1 VKKVPN
7 PQIMIVEDER
17 IIAEYIQSSLK
28 TLGYYVGDIASSGE
42 EAIAKAG
49 NLRPDLVL
57 MDIKIRG
64 EIDGIDVADVL
75 RTKFDIPVVYLTAYS
90 DAELLNRAKKTE
102 PLGYI
107 IKPFGE
113 SELHTVIEIA
123 LYKNEMEK
131 KLKKSDKKFRMLF
144 ENASEGIMYID
155 RAWNIIDINP
165 RALEILGCESEEIM
179 GQNFMELLPTFSM
192 ESSIIST
199 AFENILLGP
208 SQFKIEW
215 ELKNKKGTKQTLLAH
230 ISLIK
235 ENNEVVGISLIL
247 QDITARRYVEDI
259 LRERAEI
266 IDAMNDGVL
275 IFDLDGKVISAN
287 CAFCNLFE
295 LKSQEVIGR
304 SFMELP
310 GMERQKSQDIEKLL
324 SLFAE
329 VWEKDMIHPVEL
341 TIIGK
346 GNRRIPV
353 SVSSGKIL
361 DSKGNPIRL
370 ITVIRDITERKL
382 AEEELIRSEKLAG
395 IGTLASGIAHEIN
408 NPLAAILGYAEII
421 QYQENPE
428 LMKEFA
434 KQIVYSAE
442 RAADIILWL
451 SKYSREAK
459 ETLISDVDLNQVI
472 NKSIDI
478 ITRTRSTS
486 NIDVKANLK
495 TIPAIKGNPI
505 ELRQIFLNLLYNAMD
520 SLQNE
525 GNIDIIT
532 RADNGFVEVNVI
544 DSGIGIPKENINR
557 IFEPFYSTKEKGRYA
572 GLGLYIV
579 SMLVKKHKG
588 EISVESEQGVG
599 TTLTLKFPCS

>member
-1 VKKVPN
+1 MPN

-28 TLGYYVGDIASSGE
+28 TLGYIVGDIASSGE
-42 EAIAKAG
+42 EAIEKAG
-49 NLRPDLVL
+49 NIRPDLVL

-64 EIDGIDVADVL
+64 EMDGIEVAGEL
-75 RTKFDIPVVYLTAYS
+75 RSKFDIPVVYLTAYS
-90 DAELLNRAKKTE
+90 DVELLNRAKKTE
-102 PLGYI
+102 PLGYV

-113 SELHTVIEIA
+113 SELQTAIEIA

-131 KLKKSDKKFRMLF
+131 KLKESDKKFRMLF

-155 RAWNIIDINP
+155 RSWNIIDINP
-165 RALEILGCESEEIM
+165 RALEILGCESDEIE
-179 GQNFMELLPTFSM
+179 GQNFKELLPTISM
-192 ESSIIST
+192 DSSIVTT
-199 AFENILLGP
+199 AFENILSGP

-215 ELKNKKGTKQTLLAH
+215 ELTNKKGTKQTLLAH

-235 ENNEVVGISLIL
+235 EVDDVIGISLIL
-247 QDITARRYVEDI
+247 QDITARRHVEDI

-275 IFDLDGKVISAN
+275 IFDLDGNVISAN
-287 CAFCNLFE
+287 GAFCNLFD
-295 LKSQEVIGR
+295 LKPQEVIGK

-310 GMERQKSQDIEKLL
+310 GIERQKPQDMKKILA
-324 SLFAE
+324 LF
-329 VWEKDMIHPVEL
+329 VDIWEKDMINPVEL
-341 TIIGK
+341 TIIGE
-346 GNRRIPV
+346 GNKRIPV

-442 RAADIILWL
+442 KAADIILWL

-459 ETLISDVDLNQVI
+459 DTIISDVDLNQVI
-472 NKSIDI
+472 NKSIEALK
-478 ITRTRSTS
+478 RTRSTS
-486 NIDVKANLK
+486 NIDVVACLR
-495 TIPAIKGNPI
+495 TIPKIKGNPT

-520 SLQNE
+520 SLQNN
-525 GNIDIIT
+525 GNINIST
-532 RADNGFVEVNVI
+532 RAKDGFVEVDVI
-544 DSGIGIPKENINR
+544 DSGIGIPKENLNR
-557 IFEPFYSTKEKGRYA
+557 IFEPFYSTKEKGSCA

-579 SMLVKKHKG
+579 SMLVKKHQG
-588 EISVESEQGVG
+588 EISVESQQGSG
-599 TTLTLKFPCS
+599 STFTLKLPCV

>member
-1 VKKVPN
+1 MPN

-28 TLGYYVGDIASSGE
+28 TLGYNVGDIASSGE
-42 EAIAKAG
+42 EAIEKAE

-64 EIDGIDVADVL
+64 KMDGIEVAGEL
-75 RTKFDIPVVYLTAYS
+75 RSKFDIPVVYLTAYS
-90 DAELLNRAKKTE
+90 DAELLNRAKITE

-113 SELHTVIEIA
+113 SELQTAIEIA

-131 KLKKSDKKFRMLF
+131 KLKESDKKFRMLF

-155 RAWNIIDINP
+155 RSWNIIDINP
-165 RALEILGCESEEIM
+165 RALEILGCESEEIK
-179 GQNFMELLPTFSM
+179 GQNFMELLPSFSM
-192 ESSIIST
+192 DSSIVST
-199 AFENILLGP
+199 AFENILSGP

-215 ELKNKKGTKQTLLAH
+215 ELTNKKGTKQTLLAH

-235 ENNEVVGISLIL
+235 EVDDVIGISLIL
-247 QDITARRYVEDI
+247 QDITARRHVEDI

-275 IFDLDGKVISAN
+275 IFDLDGNVISTN
-287 CAFCNLFE
+287 GAFCNLFD
-295 LKSQEVIGR
+295 LKPQEVIGK

-310 GMERQKSQDIEKLL
+310 GMERQKPQDMKKILA
-324 SLFAE
+324 LFVE
-329 VWEKDMIHPVEL
+329 VWEKDMINPVEL

-434 KQIVYSAE
+434 KQIVNSAE

-459 ETLISDVDLNQVI
+459 DTKISDVDLNHVI
-472 NKSIDI
+472 KKSIDALK
-478 ITRTRSTS
+478 RTRSSS
-486 NIDVKANLK
+486 NIDVVVCLK
-495 TIPAIKGNPI
+495 TIPAIKGNPT

-520 SLQNE
+520 SLQNN
-525 GNIDIIT
+525 GNINIST
-532 RADNGFVEVNVI
+532 RAEDGFVEVDVI

-557 IFEPFYSTKEKGRYA
+557 IFEPFYSTKEEGHCA

-579 SMLVKKHKG
+579 SMLVKKHQG

-599 TTLTLKFPCS
+599 TTLTLKFPCG

>member
-1 VKKVPN
+1 MPN

-28 TLGYYVGDIASSGE
+28 TLGYIVGDIASSGE
-42 EAIAKAG
+42 EAIEKAG
-49 NLRPDLVL
+49 NIRPDLVL

-64 EIDGIDVADVL
+64 EMDGIEVAGEL
-75 RTKFDIPVVYLTAYS
+75 RSKFDIPVVYLTAYS

-102 PLGYI
+102 PLGYV

-113 SELHTVIEIA
+113 SELQTAIEIA

-131 KLKKSDKKFRMLF
+131 KLKESDKKFRMLF

-155 RAWNIIDINP
+155 RSWNIIDINP
-165 RALEILGCESEEIM
+165 RALEILGCESDEIE
-179 GQNFMELLPTFSM
+179 GQNFKELLPTISM
-192 ESSIIST
+192 DSSIVTT
-199 AFENILLGP
+199 AFENILSGP

-215 ELKNKKGTKQTLLAH
+215 ELTNKKGTKQTLLAH

-235 ENNEVVGISLIL
+235 EVDDVIGISLIL
-247 QDITARRYVEDI
+247 QDITARRHVEDI

-275 IFDLDGKVISAN
+275 IFDLDGNVISAN
-287 CAFCNLFE
+287 GAFCNLFD
-295 LKSQEVIGR
+295 LKPQEVIGK

-310 GMERQKSQDIEKLL
+310 GIERQKPQDMKKILA
-324 SLFAE
+324 LF
-329 VWEKDMIHPVEL
+329 VDIWEKDMINPVEL
-341 TIIGK
+341 TIIGE
-346 GNRRIPV
+346 GNKRIPV

-442 RAADIILWL
+442 KAADIILWL

-459 ETLISDVDLNQVI
+459 DTIISDVDLNQVI
-472 NKSIDI
+472 NKSIEALK
-478 ITRTRSTS
+478 RTRSTS
-486 NIDVKANLK
+486 NIDVVACLR
-495 TIPAIKGNPI
+495 TIPKIKGNPT

-520 SLQNE
+520 SLQNN
-525 GNIDIIT
+525 GNINIST
-532 RADNGFVEVNVI
+532 RAKDGFVEVDVI
-544 DSGIGIPKENINR
+544 DSGIGIPKENLNR
-557 IFEPFYSTKEKGRYA
+557 IFEPFYSTKEKGSCA

-579 SMLVKKHKG
+579 SMLVKKHQG
-588 EISVESEQGVG
+588 EISVESQQGSG
-599 TTLTLKFPCS
+599 STFTLKLPCV